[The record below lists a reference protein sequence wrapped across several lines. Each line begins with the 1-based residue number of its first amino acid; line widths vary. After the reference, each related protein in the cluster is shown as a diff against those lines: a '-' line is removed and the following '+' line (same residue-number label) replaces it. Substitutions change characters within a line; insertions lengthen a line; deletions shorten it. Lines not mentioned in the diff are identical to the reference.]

1 MPDLSP
7 EQSVSCPEN
16 LKAEALEAEISR
28 LAPDLDEWLTE
39 IRFFGACP
47 SLGFAYDR
55 EARPTPEDLILTMAR
70 HLMEPAFQ
78 AGYVRALADA
88 EERIDD
94 LTGWEHTR
102 DEVRAALAALKEG
115 KQA

>member
-16 LKAEALEAEISR
+16 LKAEAVEKAVDAATDNIER
-28 LAPDLDEWLTE
+28 
-39 IRFFGACP
+39 
-47 SLGFAYDR
+47 SLGAGGVR
-55 EARPTPEDLILTMAR
+55 QPGSVRAVARGPARAAVGAVADDLY
-70 HLMEPAFQ
+70 E